1 MNEDLLKYS
10 TTGSRPMPGQSLT
23 DDPENPNAWEKP
35 PQFTSIDKATEYLF
49 EFMIEEERY
58 MTLID
63 ALEEGM
69 SIMDLTQ
76 LVLFE
81 GFRNGKWNP
90 DLMMLLI
97 EPVAYTLMALA
108 ERVNVDYEVDEDD
121 EEDQEMLIRTK
132 LSKTKAENIQKAQ
145 GQAKDKVP
153 ENLKE
158 KIEQIPQASLMER
171 R

>member
-10 TTGSRPMPGQSLT
+10 TTGGRPMPGQSLT
-23 DDPENPNAWEKP
+23 DDPDNPPAWEKP
-35 PQFTSIDKATEYLF
+35 PQFTSIDKASEYLF

-69 SIMDLTQ
+69 TIMEITQ

-108 ERVNVDYEVDEDD
+108 ERVNVDYVVEEDD
-121 EEDQEMLIRTK
+121 EDDQEMLIRTK
-132 LSKTKAENIQKAQ
+132 LSKDKALNIQKAK
-145 GQAKDKVP
+145 GQAETKIPKD
-153 ENLKE
+153 LKE
-158 KIEQIPQASLMER
+158 KIEQVPQASLMER

>member
-1 MNEDLLKYS
+1 
-10 TTGSRPMPGQSLT
+10 
-23 DDPENPNAWEKP
+23 
-35 PQFTSIDKATEYLF
+35 
-49 EFMIEEERY
+49 MIEEERY

>member
-1 MNEDLLKYS
+1 
-10 TTGSRPMPGQSLT
+10 MPGQSLT
-23 DDPENPNAWEKP
+23 DDPDNPNAWEKP
-35 PQFTSIDKATEYLF
+35 PQFTSIDKASEYLF

-69 SIMDLTQ
+69 TIMEITQ

-108 ERVNVDYEVDEDD
+108 ERVNVDYVVEEDD
-121 EEDQEMLIRTK
+121 EDDQEMLIRTK
-132 LSKTKAENIQKAQ
+132 LSKDKALNIQKAK
-145 GQAKDKVP
+145 GQAETKIPKD
-153 ENLKE
+153 LKE
-158 KIEQIPQASLMER
+158 KIEQVPQASLMER